1 MGAIWLLFSPCVSAG
16 ASAFKAVPLMRI
28 PQWSH
33 WWEAQC
39 ERGWPQ
45 PASPS
50 QNWASTALGFPF
62 IQRCPLWT
70 KTWKDTENRQR
81 EWESGG
87 KGRRFPAETCCAIFD
102 RKVRWNDASP
112 CPNIVSPP
120 SINIE
125 PYVSIIHS
133 ASFLLL
139 LLWVSQKTKQKKIVV
154 IHPRPCLC
162 QGAVIILIPPMDQ
175 TSDLKRGPQ
184 DKPSSLESSRWGYWR
199 QILSK

>member
-1 MGAIWLLFSPCVSAG
+1 MIVVVSLRVCWNFG
-16 ASAFKAVPLMRI
+16 IQGRSLNEDPTMEPLMGG
-28 PQWSH
+28 PV
-33 WWEAQC
+33 WERMTPASQ
-39 ERGWPQ
+39 PQ

-50 QNWASTALGFPF
+50 QNWASTARGSPF

-87 KGRRFPAETCCAIFD
+87 KGRRFPAETCCTIFN
-102 RKVRWNDASP
+102 RKARWNDASL
-112 CPNIVSPP
+112 CPNIVSPHLLILSLMFLS
-120 SINIE
+120 SI
-125 PYVSIIHS
+125 PPPFS
-133 ASFLLL
+133 
-139 LLWVSQKTKQKKIVV
+139 LLWVYQKNPQKIVV

-184 DKPSSLESSRWGYWR
+184 DKPSSLECSRWGYWR

>member
-1 MGAIWLLFSPCVSAG
+1 MGAIWSLFSPCVSAG
-16 ASAFKAVPLMRI
+16 ASAFKAVPLMRS

-45 PASPS
+45 PTSPS

-102 RKVRWNDASP
+102 RKVQWNDASL
-112 CPNIVSPP
+112 CPNIVFTP

-133 ASFLLL
+133 ASFLPPPSVPKNQKK
-139 LLWVSQKTKQKKIVV
+139 LLWSTLGPASARELSSSSS
-154 IHPRPCLC
+154 HPW
-162 QGAVIILIPPMDQ
+162 I
-175 TSDLKRGPQ
+175 KPQ
-184 DKPSSLESSRWGYWR
+184 
-199 QILSK
+199 I